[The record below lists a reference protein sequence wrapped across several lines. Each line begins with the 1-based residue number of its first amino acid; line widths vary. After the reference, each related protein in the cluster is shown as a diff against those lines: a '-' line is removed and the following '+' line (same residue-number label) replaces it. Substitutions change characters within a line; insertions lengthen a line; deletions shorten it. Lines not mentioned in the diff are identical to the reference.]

1 MTEVNAAEHT
11 VVLELSE
18 AAPLEVTAGTKFA
31 LPVRLACAS
40 GCDLSGVPITVTT
53 PDGTTS
59 QAEKLDA
66 AADGGDADVQRIALT
81 APRTIG
87 EYVWRVSAG
96 GHEIAGVRHEANSLD
111 VAVKAKPHPTSLAVW
126 AIPSPVV
133 TGQRFALKV
142 GAKSAAGCELSG
154 QSIEVLDERGAAIA
168 SGRLG
173 PTPWPDTTALFWAEL
188 EVTAPDQP
196 GMFGWSVRFA
206 PADLDLPHDGA
217 SSRFSIAIA
226 PAPEH
231 RLTVKVVE
239 QTTSA
244 PIPDAWIRLGP
255 YKAATSES
263 GLAEIMM
270 PKGKY
275 DLYVWKAG
283 YEAPEHSVAIDGD
296 TVVEIT
302 ATVVPEYNTDTAWQ
316 M

>member
-1 MTEVNAAEHT
+1 MTEGNAAEHI
-11 VVLELSE
+11 VVLGLNE

-31 LPVRLACAS
+31 LQVRLACAS
-40 GCDLSGVPITVTT
+40 GCDLSGVPIMVAA
-53 PDGTTS
+53 PDGSTS
-59 QAEKLDA
+59 QAEKLDPTA
-66 AADGGDADVQRIALT
+66 NGDDADVQQIALT

-87 EYVWRVSAG
+87 EYVWRLSAG
-96 GHEIAGVRHEANSLD
+96 GYDIAGTRHEANVLD

-133 TGQRFALKV
+133 AGQRFALKV

-154 QSIEVLDERGAAIA
+154 QPIEVLDERGASIA
-168 SGRLG
+168 SGQLG
-173 PTPWPDTTALFWAEL
+173 STPWPETTALYWAEL
-188 EVTAPDQP
+188 EVAAPDQP
-196 GMFGWSVRFA
+196 GTFGWSVRFA
-206 PADLDLPHDGA
+206 PADLDLPHHGV
-217 SSRFSIAIA
+217 SSRFSIAIV

-244 PIPDAWIRLGP
+244 PIADVWIRLGP
-255 YKAATSES
+255 YKAATSKS
-263 GLAEIMM
+263 GLVEIMM

-275 DLYVWKAG
+275 DLHVWKAG

-296 TVVEIT
+296 TVVEIMAT
-302 ATVVPEYNTDTAWQ
+302 AVPEYNTDTAWQ

>member
-1 MTEVNAAEHT
+1 MTEGNAAEHT
-11 VVLELSE
+11 VVLGLSE
-18 AAPLEVTAGTKFA
+18 AAPLEVAAGTKFA
-31 LPVRLACAS
+31 LPLRLACAS
-40 GCDLSGVPITVTT
+40 GCDLSAVPITVTA
-53 PDGTTS
+53 PDGSTS
-59 QAEKLDA
+59 QAEKLDHK
-66 AADGGDADVQRIALT
+66 ADGSDANVRRIALI

-87 EYVWRVSAG
+87 EYAWRVSAG
-96 GHEIAGVRHEANSLD
+96 GHEVEGVRHEAKALD
-111 VAVKAKPHPTSLAVW
+111 VAVKTKPHSTSLAAW
-126 AIPSPVV
+126 AIPSPIVA
-133 TGQRFALKV
+133 GQRFALKV

-154 QSIEVLDERGAAIA
+154 QRIEVLNERGAAIA
-168 SGRLG
+168 SGQLG
-173 PTPWPDTTALFWAEL
+173 PMPWPDTTALYWAEL
-188 EVTAPDQP
+188 ELTAPEEP

-206 PADLDLPHDGA
+206 PSDLDLPHDGA

-244 PIPDAWIRLGP
+244 PIADAWIRLGP
-255 YKAATSES
+255 YKAATSET
-263 GLAEIMM
+263 GLVEIMM

-302 ATVVPEYNTDTAWQ
+302 ATAVPEYNTDTAWQ